1 LIKNILFL
9 FLTFFLTINI
19 TQSQSDI
26 RIGDWRVE
34 SSKLLVRDLAAFGDK
49 VYAATT
55 GGLIVYSPE
64 ETETITILDG
74 LSSLDINSMVV
85 DSRGTIILGMNSP
98 VGNLDFYS
106 PDDGFTYSINEN
118 LSGITSLAVS
128 GDSIFAGF
136 FAADQIGLLLLTFD
150 NSSQR
155 YNFKEIIIYGFKSAF
170 IPYNEKKK
178 LVREVVEELAKF

>member
-9 FLTFFLTINI
+9 FLTFFLTVNI

-26 RIGDWRVE
+26 RFGDWRVE
-34 SSKLLVRDLAAFGDK
+34 SSKLLVQDLASFGDK

-98 VGNLDFYS
+98 VGNPIY
-106 PDDGFTYSINEN
+106 
-118 LSGITSLAVS
+118 
-128 GDSIFAGF
+128 IF
-136 FAADQIGLLLLTFD
+136 
-150 NSSQR
+150 
-155 YNFKEIIIYGFKSAF
+155 
-170 IPYNEKKK
+170 
-178 LVREVVEELAKF
+178 